1 MKNQTGVFMNGAN
14 NTKSILDGAIKDR
27 TFKILSNGM
36 KEEDALLALGSS
48 KEWMFELLKDSAWE
62 YDRRSRLYEIQF
74 NYIKEH
80 YTDEGQLEYW
90 SNNEC
95 KPSQLL
101 EQHPFQGVK
110 WMRFWQSD
118 AYYAFPSTR
127 CEIKGNLW
135 IDLWVAASQ
144 SMQLSGN
151 NSGWNND
158 HAIEAFDMD
167 SLPISY
173 ENDEFGDGVRESN
186 ECEDTVLVITGT

>member
-1 MKNQTGVFMNGAN
+1 MPYSDFT
-14 NTKSILDGAIKDR
+14 
-27 TFKILSNGM
+27 
-36 KEEDALLALGSS
+36 EDALLALGSS
-48 KEWMFELLKDSAWE
+48 KEWLFELLKNSDAE
-62 YDRRSRLYEIQF
+62 YDRRSCLYEIQF

-144 SMQLSGN
+144 SMQLSGD
-151 NSGWNND
+151 SGGF
-158 HAIEAFDMD
+158 IEEFQMD
-167 SLPISY
+167 ALPVNI
-173 ENDEFGDGVRESN
+173 EPDEFGDGISESSDY
-186 ECEDTVLVITGT
+186 EDTVLVITGT